1 MSLFITP
8 PTIDPKEYLTET
20 EARKVAGI
28 KLTSSPSFWDDE
40 IVQNLLRDHPYIPPQ
55 RVVVNFKRKDEAQ
68 GAAFGYIGIIG
79 APHVS
84 IPVVIKNRELSPLDI
99 IIVRNNQQG
108 QNEQVQQGSGDMTDD
123 KVMPLNEDTFTQAL
137 DAGDIGENVPEFQVR
152 GTGYTE
158 DGSSLRLP
166 FRGRTVL
173 ASFMGVSED
182 QKKKLGEILS
192 RDQQI
197 CAGFLHNLTSDKIN
211 SWLEA
216 PLPKNLIQTK
226 LAAAPVKRSS
236 AVMVIDAPEEA
247 KTADFTAAEVFVG
260 NGETKVA
267 ATFDAVDLTRPISGL
282 SKFLVFEDGTYCP
295 APEKVAV
302 VKTERT
308 EVDLVNTVLQKCAA
322 MALHRGST
330 VSFILENDWFSVPA
344 KVASIQADEH
354 LGTITVKM
362 LNGMSQPYLVMLA
375 PFVKEAMFDDKTA
388 TWVLP
393 ISSKVLEFSEYA
405 EARPMAPEKVA
416 EWFQKRLPDQLVCG
430 GGQFTLSIGGE
441 TFGSPQCSEQK
452 IAEILDMWFD
462 NGSMLIQ
469 AVKTAAATSV
479 TGSWSVR
486 FDSNLSDKAKEV
498 VKLASEYYA
507 YPELARSVIKDIAI
521 PLESAVKLAATIGD
535 PAGADAILSAGF
547 LSEDNLA
554 EFVSLADQFQD
565 TVGKLARLLL
575 AIRMGFPGDESATTV
590 AMKSLQRVADR
601 LQSAVQETEA

>member
-1 MSLFITP
+1 MSLFVTP
-8 PTIDPKEYLTET
+8 PTIDPKEYLPET

-55 RVVVNFKRKDEAQ
+55 RVVVNFKRKDESQ

-79 APHVS
+79 APQVS
-84 IPVVIKNRELSPLDI
+84 IPVVIKNRELSPLDV
-99 IIVRNNQQG
+99 IIVRSTQPG
-108 QNEQVQQGSGDMTDD
+108 TDEQVQQGSGDMTDD
-123 KVMPLNEDTFTQAL
+123 KVMPLNEDSYNQAL

-173 ASFMGVSED
+173 ASFMGARED
-182 QKKKLGEILS
+182 QKKKLGEILA

-197 CAGFLHNLTSDKIN
+197 CAGFLNNPTADVIN

-216 PLPKNLIQTK
+216 PAPKNLIQTK

-247 KTADFTAAEVFVG
+247 KTASFTAAEVFVDG
-260 NGETKVA
+260 QTKIA
-267 ATFDAVDLTRPISGL
+267 AAFDAVDLTRPISGL
-282 SKFLVFEDGTYCP
+282 SRYLVFEDGTYCP

-308 EVDLVNTVLQKCAA
+308 EDVLVGTVLQKCAA
-322 MALHRGST
+322 MALHRGAT
-330 VSFILENDWFSVPA
+330 VSFILENDWFSVPS
-344 KVASIQADEH
+344 KIASIQADERQ
-354 LGTITVKM
+354 GTITLKM
-362 LNGMSQPYLVMLA
+362 LDGMSQPYLVMLA
-375 PFVKEAMFDDKTA
+375 PFVKEALFDDKTA

-393 ISSKVLEFSEYA
+393 IASKVLQFSEYA
-405 EARPMAPEKVA
+405 EAKPMPPEKVA
-416 EWFQKRLPDQLVCG
+416 EWFQRRLPDQLVCG

-441 TFGSPQCSEQK
+441 TFGSPQCNEQK
-452 IAEILDMWFD
+452 IAEVLDMWFD

-469 AVKTAAATSV
+469 AVKSAAAQSP
-479 TGSWSVR
+479 TGSWTVR
-486 FDSNLSDKAKEV
+486 FDSNLSEKAKEV

-507 YPELARSVIKDIAI
+507 YPEMARNVIKDIAI
-521 PLESAVKLAATIGD
+521 PLELAVKLAASIGD

-547 LSEDNLA
+547 LNEDNLA